1 MESSVPRLPPVLPGP
16 GRARGSARKAPP
28 PARETPPRYSKS
40 VAAGRIHESASRG
53 RFHLATP
60 PNILDVPSPPPAAA
74 APLQTLEEEEV
85 DDLSVLELDDDNDD
99 DDKSEEGEGLSS
111 DEEGGLGEAPGEFG
125 DIADCAVGVNI
136 DFGRSAR
143 NAEIESS
150 DESSY
155 MSVTDAEATKYP
167 FLERVRHYMGGKQ
180 IDTYNRVAVEVCI
193 FVEVGTLIKDLE
205 AMKIPVME
213 ELFYNKY
220 LRIVRSIPDERF
232 ARIELR
238 SSMLEMY
245 GGAKKPNTGRSLLR
259 KYKTYVGAIRKF
271 ALHFPGIK
279 SMSKLPSGTTQLS
292 QMKGPVVAKLW
303 KVIHPVSSSYV

>member
-1 MESSVPRLPPVLPGP
+1 LEK
-16 GRARGSARKAPP
+16 SA
-28 PARETPPRYSKS
+28 
-40 VAAGRIHESASRG
+40 
-53 RFHLATP
+53 L
-60 PNILDVPSPPPAAA
+60 
-74 APLQTLEEEEV
+74 EEV
-85 DDLSVLELDDDNDD
+85 DDLSVLELDDVSDD
-99 DDKSEEGEGLSS
+99 DDKSEGEGLSS
-111 DEEGGLGEAPGEFG
+111 GEEGGLGEGGLGEAPGEFG

-136 DFGRSAR
+136 DFG
-143 NAEIESS
+143 NAEIPSS
-150 DESSY
+150 DESSCI
-155 MSVTDAEATKYP
+155 SVTDAEATKYP
-167 FLERVRHYMGGKQ
+167 FLERLRHYMGGKQ
-180 IDTYNRVAVEVCI
+180 IDTYNRVAVEACI
-193 FVEVGTLIKDLE
+193 FVEVGTFIKDLE

-213 ELFYNKY
+213 ELFFTKY

-303 KVIHPVSSSYV
+303 KVINPVISSYSVYV

>member
-1 MESSVPRLPPVLPGP
+1 V
-16 GRARGSARKAPP
+16 
-28 PARETPPRYSKS
+28 
-40 VAAGRIHESASRG
+40 
-53 RFHLATP
+53 
-60 PNILDVPSPPPAAA
+60 VPSLPAA
-74 APLQTLEEEEV
+74 APLQTLEESALEEV
-85 DDLSVLELDDDNDD
+85 DDLSVLALDDVSDD
-99 DDKSEEGEGLSS
+99 DDKSEGEGLSS
-111 DEEGGLGEAPGEFG
+111 GDERGLGEGGIGEAPGEFG
-125 DIADCAVGVNI
+125 DIADSAVGVNI
-136 DFGRSAR
+136 DFGVAEQ
-143 NAEIESS
+143 EIESS
-150 DESSY
+150 DESSCI
-155 MSVTDAEATKYP
+155 SVTDAEATKYP
-167 FLERVRHYMGGKQ
+167 FLERLRHYMGGKQ
-180 IDTYNRVAVEVCI
+180 IDTYNRIAVEACI
-193 FVEVGTLIKDLE
+193 FVEVGTAIKDLE

-213 ELFYNKY
+213 ELFFTKY

-303 KVIHPVSSSYV
+303 KVINPVSSSDSVMQILNSSLIFAYFTRTWRESTTITLSRFWR

>member
-1 MESSVPRLPPVLPGP
+1 M
-16 GRARGSARKAPP
+16 
-28 PARETPPRYSKS
+28 
-40 VAAGRIHESASRG
+40 
-53 RFHLATP
+53 
-60 PNILDVPSPPPAAA
+60 
-74 APLQTLEEEEV
+74 TL
-85 DDLSVLELDDDNDD
+85 
-99 DDKSEEGEGLSS
+99 
-111 DEEGGLGEAPGEFG
+111 
-125 DIADCAVGVNI
+125 
-136 DFGRSAR
+136 
-143 NAEIESS
+143 
-150 DESSY
+150 
-155 MSVTDAEATKYP
+155 
-167 FLERVRHYMGGKQ
+167 HGGKQ
-180 IDTYNRVAVEVCI
+180 IDTYNCIAVEACI
-193 FVEVGTLIKDLE
+193 FVEVGTAIKDLE

-213 ELFYNKY
+213 ELFFTKY

-303 KVIHPVSSSYV
+303 KAVNPVSSSDSVMQILNSSLIFAYFLTRTWRESTTITLSRFWRKYLTTGGCHM

>member
-1 MESSVPRLPPVLPGP
+1 L
-16 GRARGSARKAPP
+16 
-28 PARETPPRYSKS
+28 
-40 VAAGRIHESASRG
+40 VAAGRIHELASRG
-53 RFHLATP
+53 RIHLATP
-60 PNILDVPSPPPAAA
+60 PTILDVPRPPAA
-74 APLQTLEEEEV
+74 APLQTLEESVLEVDEQSVLEV
-85 DDLSVLELDDDNDD
+85 DDGSDD
-99 DDKSEEGEGLSS
+99 DDKSEGEGLLSG
-111 DEEGGLGEAPGEFG
+111 EEGGLGEGGLGEAPVEFG

-136 DFGRSAR
+136 DFG
-143 NAEIESS
+143 NAEIQSS
-150 DESSY
+150 DESSCI
-155 MSVTDAEATKYP
+155 SVTDAEATKYP
-167 FLERVRHYMGGKQ
+167 FLERLRHYMGGKQ

-259 KYKTYVGAIRKF
+259 KYKTYVGAICKF

-303 KVIHPVSSSYV
+303 KVINPVSSSYM

>member
-1 MESSVPRLPPVLPGP
+1 M
-16 GRARGSARKAPP
+16 
-28 PARETPPRYSKS
+28 
-40 VAAGRIHESASRG
+40 
-53 RFHLATP
+53 HLATT
-60 PNILDVPSPPPAAA
+60 PNILDVPSPPPAVA

-85 DDLSVLELDDDNDD
+85 DDLSVLELDDDDD
-99 DDKSEEGEGLSS
+99 DDKSEGEGLSS
-111 DEEGGLGEAPGEFG
+111 DEEGGKGEAPGEFG

-136 DFGRSAR
+136 DFGSAR

-150 DESSY
+150 DESSCI
-155 MSVTDAEATKYP
+155 SVTDAEASKYP

-180 IDTYNRVAVEVCI
+180 IDTSNRVAVEVCI
-193 FVEVGTLIKDLE
+193 FVEVGTNIKDLE

-220 LRIVRSIPDERF
+220 LHIVRSIPDERF

-238 SSMLEMY
+238 SSMLEKY
-245 GGAKKPNTGRSLLR
+245 GGAKKPNTGKSLLR
-259 KYKTYVGAIRKF
+259 KYKTYVGEIRKF

-292 QMKGPVVAKLW
+292 QMKLPVVAKLW
-303 KVIHPVSSSYV
+303 KVIHPVSSSYVMQILK